1 MSFIM
6 MLLPTYN
13 NNGMVNHCLST
24 GHYLPYSSPKNR
36 GLVFGGGGRGL
47 FIDYPP
53 VTNELNAFEYI
64 PIQFIEHFPVGW
76 YLGGSSF
83 FLSSYCIGVSNY
95 VYLYILTGNC
105 VIREIRCQHASSI
118 NRMPCG
124 RKQRRVITTQA
135 LA

>member
-6 MLLPTYN
+6 MLLPAYN
-13 NNGMVNHCLST
+13 NNVMVNHCLST
-24 GHYLPYSSPKNR
+24 GHSLPYSSPKNQ
-36 GLVFGGGGRGL
+36 VGGGGRGL

-83 FLSSYCIGVSNY
+83 FLSSYCRGVSNY
-95 VYLYILTGNC
+95 INVLFIHTDGWLSRSIGALPIDQC
-105 VIREIRCQHASSI
+105 SSD
-118 NRMPCG
+118 RAG
-124 RKQRRVITTQA
+124 S
-135 LA
+135 

>member
-36 GLVFGGGGRGL
+36 GLVFGGGWRGL

-53 VTNELNAFEYI
+53 VTKELNAFEYI

-76 YLGGSSF
+76 YLGGSSS

-95 VYLYILTGNC
+95 MYASIITMTIYLLPLTSFTTSTLPPSMSC
-105 VIREIRCQHASSI
+105 SSSFL
-118 NRMPCG
+118 
-124 RKQRRVITTQA
+124 VF
-135 LA
+135 L